1 VTGDIKGN
9 VIMWEIKTNSNSISK
24 LIEKKVIRDQT
35 EQITSI
41 FYSQ

>member
-9 VIMWEIKTNSNSISK
+9 VIMWEIKTNNNNISK